1 MLGFRLPAG
10 CGVRVTR
17 EAARWITELADF
29 RGEGA
34 SKGDLWYQQCARTT
48 GSKGTGNAGTWNQ
61 VGNVQHMT
69 YVVRCL
75 AGGT

>member
-1 MLGFRLPAG
+1 MSPGRRPAG
-10 CGVRVTR
+10 SPNWR
-17 EAARWITELADF
+17 DF